1 MLSIIYGGITHHYL
15 AKDLPYCNTIKGGM
29 GTIHNEYVIAMAGS
43 SDFRLGALVGK
54 DSACGNIFGPMSA
67 TRLSDN
73 IDFMLGG
80 YNTNFKKFRE
90 RMIEPPSIGGI
101 TPVIGLDF
109 KIPIYEEGD
118 TKLSLDTLVSVGVI
132 THAINFSF

>member
-15 AKDLPYCNTIKGGM
+15 SKDLPYCNPIKGGI

-43 SDFRLGALVGK
+43 DNFKLGVLSGK

-67 TRLSDN
+67 TKISDN
-73 IDFMLGG
+73 VDFMLGG
-80 YNTNFKKFRE
+80 YNTNFNKFRD
-90 RMIEPPSIGGI
+90 RGIEPPSFGGV

-109 KIPIYEEGD
+109 KIPLYQSGS
-118 TKLSLDTLVSVGVI
+118 TKLSLDTLVSVDVI